1 MTAFILNLIGTMRC
15 QFLRFESVDGN
26 LTRHFG
32 LWWYGHY
39 AFVTTGAQAWLYEGC
54 FPYPDMVAMDSKW
67 KAARAF
73 DVIVLIGGLIYVFL
87 GAVSACAPS
96 GKVERPHSIVG
107 VCLLFLCFFSG
118 LTLLVLDSTLCKN
131 NILLGELGRIV
142 FNDQCE
148 LSTGANCFISAT
160 VFWFVAALCT
170 LFASRSKNDE
180 NDEMGG
186 GTLGEPLIHEG
197 P

>member
-1 MTAFILNLIGTMRC
+1 MI
-15 QFLRFESVDGN
+15 
-26 LTRHFG
+26 
-32 LWWYGHY
+32 
-39 AFVTTGAQAWLYEGC
+39 
-54 FPYPDMVAMDSKW
+54 AMDSKW

-73 DVIVLIGGLIYVFL
+73 DVIVLIGGLIYVIL
-87 GAVSACAPS
+87 GAVSACTPS
-96 GKVERPHSIVG
+96 GKVERPHAIVG
-107 VCLLFLCFFSG
+107 VCLLLLCLFSG
-118 LTLLVLDSTLCKN
+118 LTLLALDSTLCKD

-170 LFASRSKNDE
+170 LLASRSKND
-180 NDEMGG
+180 DEVEGG
-186 GTLGEPLIHEG
+186 GTLEEPLIHEG